1 MTTRYGRAATCPGY
15 EEKERQAAADE
26 NNSSLTTAERAEVQL
41 RNRRNTAVGN
51 FTQARDEDD
60 HTPEGCLE
68 SKETTSDA
76 PLSSP
81 SSPPLFATETR
92 GARWIRRKGHVV
104 PVEKNSSC
112 AVAEETSIDA
122 KSRARQG

>member
-1 MTTRYGRAATCPGY
+1 M
-15 EEKERQAAADE
+15 
-26 NNSSLTTAERAEVQL
+26 
-41 RNRRNTAVGN
+41 GN

-122 KSRARQG
+122 KSIARQG